1 MRVIAAFATMFLAG
15 QACAEFV
22 ALPEFYKVA
31 EQKSNQAINVMAEP
45 SDSSEI
51 LSQLDNDQS
60 VVEVVALNSDGN
72 WAKVNAGEASGWVS
86 TQNLQAQDSVWESGK
101 LPEALMCFGTEPFWS
116 VTQEGGKLRMKS
128 MRDDSDR
135 LFPEAEIF
143 DRGFDSDRN
152 RIISA
157 KAGEIEM
164 TSVITDAQCG
174 DGMSDRTYGLKN
186 VMMLKGGANGTE
198 IYSGCCSLRNA
209 Q

>member
-1 MRVIAAFATMFLAG
+1 MKVIAIFAAMFLAG
-15 QACAEFV
+15 QASAEFV
-22 ALPEFYKVA
+22 ALPEFYKVV
-31 EQKSNQAINVMAEP
+31 EQKSGPTINVMAEP
-45 SDSSEI
+45 NEGSEV
-51 LSQLDNDQS
+51 LGQLDKEQS
-60 VVEVVALNSDGN
+60 VLEVVALSSDGN
-72 WAKVNAGEASGWVS
+72 WARVNAGETSGWVS
-86 TQNLQAQDSVWESGK
+86 TQILQAQDSVWESSK
-101 LPEALMCFGTEPFWS
+101 LPEALICFGTEPFWN

-135 LFPEAEIF
+135 LFSDAEIF

-152 RIISA
+152 RVITA

-198 IYSGCCSLRNA
+198 IYSGCCSLRNG